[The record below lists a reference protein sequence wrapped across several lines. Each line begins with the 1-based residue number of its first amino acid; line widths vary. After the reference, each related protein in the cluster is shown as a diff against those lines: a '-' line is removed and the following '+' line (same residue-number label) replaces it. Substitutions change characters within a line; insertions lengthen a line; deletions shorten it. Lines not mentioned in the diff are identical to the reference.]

1 MENTEILEKLVK
13 RTTEYLQN
21 DMGIDIND
29 SCTTIKSVDQ
39 IEYFDITAHI
49 ALSSDIRATVG
60 MSTSNK
66 FACTLVKKFLSI
78 EIAPSE
84 MAELAAENIA
94 ETLNITMGNILKDLT
109 VMKEGGNINIS
120 IPHTLYNAVVV
131 KRKKNGM
138 MYISKLRSNDEE
150 ILLSYFL

>member
-1 MENTEILEKLVK
+1 MKNTEILEKLVK
-13 RTTEYLQN
+13 RTTEYLKN
-21 DMGIDIND
+21 DIGIEIDD

-39 IEYFDITAHI
+39 IEYLDITAYI
-49 ALSSDIRATVG
+49 ALSSDISATVG

-94 ETLNITMGNILKDLT
+94 ETLNISTGNILKDLMI
-109 VMKEGGNINIS
+109 MKEGGNINIS

-131 KRKKNGM
+131 KKKKNGM